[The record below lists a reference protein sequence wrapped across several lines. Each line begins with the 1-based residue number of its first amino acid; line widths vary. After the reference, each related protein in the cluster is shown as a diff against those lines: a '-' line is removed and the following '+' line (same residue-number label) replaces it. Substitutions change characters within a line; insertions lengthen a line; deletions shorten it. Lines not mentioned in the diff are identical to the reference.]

1 MSKLSVLLRNAI
13 LSSVVIISFA
23 VTAQEIEEVVVTA
36 TKKEESVQDIAIS
49 IEAFTA
55 ESLAENQV
63 YDVSDLA

>member
-49 IEAFTA
+49 IEA
-55 ESLAENQV
+55 V
-63 YDVSDLA
+63 YCRIS